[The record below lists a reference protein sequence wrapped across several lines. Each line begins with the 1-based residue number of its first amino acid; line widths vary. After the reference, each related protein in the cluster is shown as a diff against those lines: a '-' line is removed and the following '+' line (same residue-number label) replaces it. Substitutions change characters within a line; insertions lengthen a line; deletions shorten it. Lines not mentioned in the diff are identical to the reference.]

1 MRSGVLEAVINRYKF
16 DGFQQWALLF
26 GRILAGFLEEEARYF
41 RQFDLIVASP
51 TYVGPD
57 GRSFDHTRLVL
68 ERAADEVSPGVPW
81 PFDLGDRPAI
91 VKTGPTESFTG
102 KAYRERRA
110 IAETQLR
117 DALHIPD
124 TNRTAGRSI
133 LVYDDVFT
141 DGWTL
146 NEVARALR
154 LTGGAKEVCGVTL
167 TRQPWK
173 TRASGP

>member
-1 MRSGVLEAVINRYKF
+1 MRSGVLEGAINRYKF
-16 DGFQQWALLF
+16 DGVRQWALLF
-26 GRILAGFLEEEARYF
+26 GRILAGFLEEEKRTF

-57 GRSFDHTRLVL
+57 GRAFDHTRLVL
-68 ERAADEVSPGVPW
+68 QHAADEVAPGTPW
-81 PFDLGDRPAI
+81 PFDLGETPAV

-102 KAYRERRA
+102 KPYRERRD

-117 DALHIPD
+117 EALQVPD
-124 TNRTAGRSI
+124 RSRTAGRSI

-146 NEVARALR
+146 NETARALR
-154 LTGGAKEVCGVTL
+154 FSGGAKEVCGVTL
-167 TRQPWK
+167 TRQPWRK
-173 TRASGP
+173 